1 MKPQGFFR
9 PGMTTFDDDSVMLAA
24 AQVYDDDGDYLLDE
38 AWQYKVSVNFLQL
51 LLKLSRNKKDH
62 NDVTAAPFSVF
73 FLLLVAEKRHQKWG
87 SYDVIKVLLIS

>member
-38 AWQYKVSVNFLQL
+38 AWKYKVSVNFLQV
-51 LLKLSRNKKDH
+51 LLKLSRNKKDL

-73 FLLLVAEKRHQKWG
+73 FLLLVAEKKTPKMG
-87 SYDVIKVLLIS
+87 KL

>member
-38 AWQYKVSVNFLQL
+38 AWQYKGSVNVWQV
-51 LLKLSRNKKDH
+51 LLKLSRNKKDL
-62 NDVTAAPFSVF
+62 NDVTAAPFLVF
-73 FLLLVAEKRHQKWG
+73 FLLLVAEKKTPKMG
-87 SYDVIKVLLIS
+87 KL

>member
-9 PGMTTFDDDSVMLAA
+9 HGMTTFDDDSVMLAA

-38 AWQYKVSVNFLQL
+38 AWQYKVSVNFLQV
-51 LLKLSRNKKDH
+51 LLKLSRNKKDL

-73 FLLLVAEKRHQKWG
+73 FLLLVAEKKTPKMG
-87 SYDVIKVLLIS
+87 KL

>member
-38 AWQYKVSVNFLQL
+38 AWQYKVSVNFLQV
-51 LLKLSRNKKDH
+51 LLKLSRNKKDL
-62 NDVTAAPFSVF
+62 NDVTAASFSVF
-73 FLLLVAEKRHQKWG
+73 FLLLVAEKKTPKMG
-87 SYDVIKVLLIS
+87 KL

>member
-38 AWQYKVSVNFLQL
+38 AWQYKVSVNFLQV
-51 LLKLSRNKKDH
+51 LLKLSRNKKDL

-73 FLLLVAEKRHQKWG
+73 FLLLVAEKKTPKMG
-87 SYDVIKVLLIS
+87 KL